1 MQTVIMDT
9 SSQNLDVIAN
19 SLDLQPIEDNKKAV
33 RDNIVDDFEYARG
46 NMIAVIEKGQ
56 EALSGIL
63 DVAGMSQHPRSYE
76 VVATLVKAVADANKD
91 LLELSKKRKDLEKV
105 DNGGPQ
111 TVNNNLYLGSTADLL
126 KLLKDNK

>member
-1 MQTVIMDT
+1 MQTIIMDT

-19 SLDLQPIEDNKKAV
+19 SLDLQPIEDNKKAAQ
-33 RDNIVDDFEYARG
+33 DNIVDDYEYARG

-63 DVAGMSQHPRSYE
+63 DVATMGQHPRSYE

-105 DNGGPQ
+105 ENGGPQ

>member
-63 DVAGMSQHPRSYE
+63 DVATMSQHPRSYE

>member
-1 MQTVIMDT
+1 MDT

-19 SLDLQPIEDNKKAV
+19 SLDLQPIEDNKKAAQ
-33 RDNIVDDFEYARG
+33 DNIVDDYEYARG

-91 LLELSKKRKDLEKV
+91 LLELSKKRKDIEKV

>member
-1 MQTVIMDT
+1 MQTTTMDT

-19 SLDLQPIEDNKKAV
+19 SLDLQPIEDNKKAAQ
-33 RDNIVDDFEYARG
+33 DNIVDDYEYARG

-91 LLELSKKRKDLEKV
+91 LLELAKKRKDLEKV

>member
-1 MQTVIMDT
+1 MQTIIMDT

-19 SLDLQPIEDNKKAV
+19 SLDLQPIEDNKKAAQ
-33 RDNIVDDFEYARG
+33 DNIVDDYEYARG

-91 LLELSKKRKDLEKV
+91 LLELAKKRKDLEKV
-105 DNGGPQ
+105 ENGGPQ

-126 KLLKDNK
+126 KLLKDSK

>member
-1 MQTVIMDT
+1 MQTIIMDT
-9 SSQNLDVIAN
+9 SSQNHDVIAN
-19 SLDLQPIEDNKKAV
+19 SLDLQPIEDNKKAAQ
-33 RDNIVDDFEYARG
+33 DNIVDDYEYARG

-91 LLELSKKRKDLEKV
+91 LLELAKKRKDLEKV

>member
-1 MQTVIMDT
+1 MDT

-19 SLDLQPIEDNKKAV
+19 SLDLQPIEDNKKAAQ
-33 RDNIVDDFEYARG
+33 DTIVDDYEYARG

-91 LLELSKKRKDLEKV
+91 LLELAKKRKDLEKV
-105 DNGGPQ
+105 ENGGPQ

-126 KLLKDNK
+126 KLLKDSK

>member
-1 MQTVIMDT
+1 MQTIIMDT

-19 SLDLQPIEDNKKAV
+19 SLDLQPIEDNKKAAQ
-33 RDNIVDDFEYARG
+33 DTIVDDYEYARG

-91 LLELSKKRKDLEKV
+91 LLELAKKRKDLEKV
-105 DNGGPQ
+105 ENGGPQ

>member
-19 SLDLQPIEDNKKAV
+19 SLDLQPIEDNKKAAQ
-33 RDNIVDDFEYARG
+33 DNIIDDYEYARG

-91 LLELSKKRKDLEKV
+91 LLELAKKRKDLEKV

>member
-1 MQTVIMDT
+1 MDT
-9 SSQNLDVIAN
+9 SSQNLDVISN
-19 SLDLQPIEDNKKAV
+19 SLNLQPIDDNKKAAQ
-33 RDNIVDDFEYARG
+33 DNIVDDYEYARG

-91 LLELSKKRKDLEKV
+91 LLELAKKRKDLEKV

>member
-19 SLDLQPIEDNKKAV
+19 SLDLQPIEDNKKAAQ
-33 RDNIVDDFEYARG
+33 DSIVDDYEYARG

-91 LLELSKKRKDLEKV
+91 LLELAKKRKDLEKV

-126 KLLKDNK
+126 KLLKDSK

>member
-19 SLDLQPIEDNKKAV
+19 SLDLQPIEDNKKAAQ
-33 RDNIVDDFEYARG
+33 DNIVDDYEYARG

-91 LLELSKKRKDLEKV
+91 LLELSKKRKDLEKI

>member
-1 MQTVIMDT
+1 MQTIIMDT

-19 SLDLQPIEDNKKAV
+19 SLDLQPIEDNKKAAQ
-33 RDNIVDDFEYARG
+33 DNIVDDYEYARG

-105 DNGGPQ
+105 EGGGPQ

>member
-1 MQTVIMDT
+1 MQTIIMDT

-19 SLDLQPIEDNKKAV
+19 SLDLQPIEDNKKAAQ
-33 RDNIVDDFEYARG
+33 DNIVDDYEYARG
-46 NMIAVIEKGQ
+46 NMIAAIEKGQ
-56 EALSGIL
+56 EALTGIL

-91 LLELSKKRKDLEKV
+91 LLELSKKRKELEKE
-105 DNGGPQ
+105 DNGGPK

>member
-19 SLDLQPIEDNKKAV
+19 SLDLQPIEDNKKAAQ
-33 RDNIVDDFEYARG
+33 DNIVDDYEYARG

-91 LLELSKKRKDLEKV
+91 LLELAKKRKDLEKV
-105 DNGGPQ
+105 ENGGPQ

-126 KLLKDNK
+126 KLLKDSK

>member
-19 SLDLQPIEDNKKAV
+19 SLDLQPIEDNKKAAQ
-33 RDNIVDDFEYARG
+33 DNIVDDYEYARG

-63 DVAGMSQHPRSYE
+63 DVAGLSQHPRSYE
-76 VVATLVKAVADANKD
+76 VVAPLVKAVADANKD
-91 LLELSKKRKDLEKV
+91 LLELAKKRKDLEKV

>member
-1 MQTVIMDT
+1 MDT

-19 SLDLQPIEDNKKAV
+19 SLDLQPIEDNKKAAQ
-33 RDNIVDDFEYARG
+33 DNIVDDYEYARG

>member
-1 MQTVIMDT
+1 MQTIIMDT
-9 SSQNLDVIAN
+9 SSRNHDVIAN
-19 SLDLQPIEDNKKAV
+19 SLDLQPIEDNKKAAQ
-33 RDNIVDDFEYARG
+33 DNIVDDYEYARG

-91 LLELSKKRKDLEKV
+91 LLELAKKRKDLEKV

>member
-19 SLDLQPIEDNKKAV
+19 SLDLQPIGDNKKTAQ
-33 RDNIVDDFEYARG
+33 DNIVDDYEYARG

-91 LLELSKKRKDLEKV
+91 LLELAKKRKDLEKV

>member
-1 MQTVIMDT
+1 MQTIIMDT

-19 SLDLQPIEDNKKAV
+19 SLDLQPIEDNKKAAQ
-33 RDNIVDDFEYARG
+33 DNIVDDYEYARG

-91 LLELSKKRKDLEKV
+91 LLELAKKRKDLEKV
-105 DNGGPQ
+105 ENGGPQ

>member
-1 MQTVIMDT
+1 MDT
-9 SSQNLDVIAN
+9 SSQNRDIIAD
-19 SLDLQPIEDNKKAV
+19 SLDLEPIENVKAAEQSQ
-33 RDNIVDDFEYARG
+33 IVDDFEYARG

-105 DNGGPQ
+105 EGGGPQ

>member
-1 MQTVIMDT
+1 MQTIIMDT

-19 SLDLQPIEDNKKAV
+19 SLDLQPIEDNKKAAQ
-33 RDNIVDDFEYARG
+33 DNIVDDYEYARG

-91 LLELSKKRKDLEKV
+91 LLELAKKRKDLEKV

>member
-33 RDNIVDDFEYARG
+33 RDNIVDDFDYARG

-91 LLELSKKRKDLEKV
+91 LLDLSKKRKDLEKV
-105 DNGGPQ
+105 ENGGPQ

>member
-9 SSQNLDVIAN
+9 SSQNIDVIAN
-19 SLDLQPIEDNKKAV
+19 SLDLQPIEDNKKAAQ
-33 RDNIVDDFEYARG
+33 DKIVDDYEYARG

-63 DVAGMSQHPRSYE
+63 DVATMSQHPRSYE

-91 LLELSKKRKDLEKV
+91 LLDLSKKRKDLEKV

>member
-19 SLDLQPIEDNKKAV
+19 SLDLQPIEDNKKAAQ
-33 RDNIVDDFEYARG
+33 DNIVDDFEYARG
-46 NMIAVIEKGQ
+46 NMIAVIKKGQ

-91 LLELSKKRKDLEKV
+91 LLELAKKRKDLEKV

>member
-19 SLDLQPIEDNKKAV
+19 SLDLQPIEDNKKAAQ
-33 RDNIVDDFEYARG
+33 DTIVDDYEYARG

-91 LLELSKKRKDLEKV
+91 LLELAKKRKDLEKV
-105 DNGGPQ
+105 ENGGPQ

>member
-1 MQTVIMDT
+1 MDT
-9 SSQNLDVIAN
+9 SSRNHDVIAN
-19 SLDLQPIEDNKKAV
+19 SLDLQPIEDNKKAAQ
-33 RDNIVDDFEYARG
+33 DNIVDDYEYARG

-91 LLELSKKRKDLEKV
+91 LLELAKKRKDLEKV

>member
-1 MQTVIMDT
+1 MDT

-19 SLDLQPIEDNKKAV
+19 SLNLQPIEDNKKAAQ
-33 RDNIVDDFEYARG
+33 DNIVDDYEYARG

-91 LLELSKKRKDLEKV
+91 LLELAKKRKDLEKV

>member
-1 MQTVIMDT
+1 MQTIIMDT

-19 SLDLQPIEDNKKAV
+19 SLDLQPIEDNKKAAQ
-33 RDNIVDDFEYARG
+33 DNIVDDYEYARG
-46 NMIAVIEKGQ
+46 NMFAVIEKGE

-63 DVAGMSQHPRSYE
+63 DVATMGQHPRSYE

-105 DNGGPQ
+105 ENGGPQ

>member
-1 MQTVIMDT
+1 
-9 SSQNLDVIAN
+9 
-19 SLDLQPIEDNKKAV
+19 
-33 RDNIVDDFEYARG
+33 
-46 NMIAVIEKGQ
+46 MIAVIEKGQ

-91 LLELSKKRKDLEKV
+91 LLELAKKRKDLEKV
-105 DNGGPQ
+105 DGGGPQ

>member
-19 SLDLQPIEDNKKAV
+19 SLDLQPIEDNKKAAQ
-33 RDNIVDDFEYARG
+33 DNIVDDYEYARG

-91 LLELSKKRKDLEKV
+91 LLELAKKRKDLEKV

-126 KLLKDNK
+126 KLLKDSK